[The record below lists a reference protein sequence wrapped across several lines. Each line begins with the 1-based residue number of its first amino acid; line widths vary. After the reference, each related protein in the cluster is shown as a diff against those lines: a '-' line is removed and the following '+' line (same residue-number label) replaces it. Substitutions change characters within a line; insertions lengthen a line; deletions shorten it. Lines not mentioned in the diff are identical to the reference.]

1 MSYKDH
7 YKKLIEDELKS
18 NKNYY
23 FMRAV
28 SPGVDYFIENGFPL
42 NKKGNERWKYL
53 DLRNVTS
60 SNFIKSIYE
69 ERIATNFDSVLEK
82 LAPAGINIVED
93 EILVVG
99 DNDNHLS
106 GANFIEPQG
115 IGASSPSKTVIGEI
129 ADPEEDGFIA
139 LNAAVADITS
149 FWINEK
155 FSEKALNIV
164 FAGQSQ
170 NERLTTERMCIKI
183 HSNTEVTINEIHF
196 DSNFNTLNIP
206 VLEIYL
212 DKDSKLIH
220 NKVILGSEKDMN
232 FNFTRVFQEEGS
244 YYKNVSFCH
253 APSLGSNDIKVVMG
267 GENSE
272 CDLRGIYF
280 TNNKAQFNTH
290 VTVDHLVP
298 NCKSNQF
305 YKGVLSDESKAVF
318 SGKIFVEKD
327 AQKTYATQKDLN
339 LLMSKGAE
347 IDTKPSL
354 EIYAD
359 DVECFHGATAGH
371 VDESTLYYMMSRGI
385 EKEIATQMLVRGF
398 VDEIIYEISDEKIRN
413 FASNKTELILPNLSF
428 K

>member
-1 MSYKDH
+1 
-7 YKKLIEDELKS
+7 
-18 NKNYY
+18 
-23 FMRAV
+23 
-28 SPGVDYFIENGFPL
+28 
-42 NKKGNERWKYL
+42 
-53 DLRNVTS
+53 
-60 SNFIKSIYE
+60 
-69 ERIATNFDSVLEK
+69 
-82 LAPAGINIVED
+82 
-93 EILVVG
+93 
-99 DNDNHLS
+99 
-106 GANFIEPQG
+106 
-115 IGASSPSKTVIGEI
+115 
-129 ADPEEDGFIA
+129 
-139 LNAAVADITS
+139 
-149 FWINEK
+149 
-155 FSEKALNIV
+155 
-164 FAGQSQ
+164 
-170 NERLTTERMCIKI
+170 
-183 HSNTEVTINEIHF
+183 
-196 DSNFNTLNIP
+196 
-206 VLEIYL
+206 
-212 DKDSKLIH
+212 
-220 NKVILGSEKDMN
+220 
-232 FNFTRVFQEEGS
+232 
-244 YYKNVSFCH
+244 
-253 APSLGSNDIKVVMG
+253 MG

-280 TNNKAQFNTH
+280 TNHKAQFNTH

-398 VDEIIYEISDEKIRN
+398 VDEIIDEISDEKIRN
-413 FASNKTELILPNLSF
+413 FASNQTESILPKLSF